1 MGEKATSCV
10 GDRTRTPRELR
21 TRVNQETSE
30 EDFCAKMSDGEVETP
45 VEAPA
50 PAVGEPLD
58 LMTALQQVLKKSLAC
73 HSLSRGLHEVC
84 RSIEKGE
91 AQLVVL
97 AQDCDN
103 GDYVKLV
110 EGLCKEKSV
119 SLLKVPKNTQLGEWV
134 GLCKI
139 DAEGNP
145 TKVVKCSCACV
156 KDYGEETEG
165 LAILMEHLKSA

>member
-1 MGEKATSCV
+1 
-10 GDRTRTPRELR
+10 
-21 TRVNQETSE
+21 
-30 EDFCAKMSDGEVETP
+30 MSDGEVETP
-45 VEAPA
+45 VEAA
-50 PAVGEPLD
+50 PAVGEPMD

-145 TKVVKCSCACV
+145 TKVVKCSCAAV
-156 KDYGEETEG
+156 RDYGEETAG

>member
-1 MGEKATSCV
+1 MGVFAGRQGK
-10 GDRTRTPRELR
+10 RTCARAQTQQQNFQRRTLI
-21 TRVNQETSE
+21 
-30 EDFCAKMSDGEVETP
+30 KMSDGEVEAP
-45 VEAPA
+45 VEAAPAA

-58 LMTALQQVLKKSLAC
+58 LMSALQMVLKKSMAC
-73 HSLSRGLHEVC
+73 HSLLRGLHEVA
-84 RSIEKGE
+84 RTIEKGE

-110 EGLCKEKSV
+110 EGLCKEKSI
-119 SLLKVPKNTQLGEWV
+119 SLLKVPKKSQLGEWC

-145 TKVVKCSCACV
+145 TKVVNSSCAAV
-156 KDYGEETEG
+156 TDYGEETEG
-165 LAILMEHLKSA
+165 LAVLMEHLKSA

>member
-1 MGEKATSCV
+1 M
-10 GDRTRTPRELR
+10 
-21 TRVNQETSE
+21 
-30 EDFCAKMSDGEVETP
+30 
-45 VEAPA
+45 
-50 PAVGEPLD
+50 D

-119 SLLKVPKNTQLGEWV
+119 SLLKVPKKEMLGEWC

-139 DAEGNP
+139 DEEGEP
-145 TKVVKCSCACV
+145 TKVLNSSRAAVI
-156 KDYGEETEG
+156 DYGEETEG
-165 LAILMEHLKSA
+165 LAV